1 MKKKITIDNKM
12 IAALS
17 IFLFVLSMIPIW
29 YLGHYAR
36 PSGDDYGYSV
46 LTHTAWLETHSLI
59 EVFKAG
65 IATVKQFYNAWNGDW
80 FTTFLFSLMPEV
92 FAPYT
97 FWTVTYMMTGILIIC
112 MTLFLYE
119 ICVRILK
126 MPVRDFV
133 IYDMIILFIS
143 YQFMPSAKIGI
154 YWYVGAVHYIVPHA
168 ISLLAILFA
177 MRYCKEN
184 KARYIFCSSICTFM
198 VGGSSYFSCLL
209 IFITFFALMIV
220 FLVKNRKVLWL
231 LIPFIICFVGF
242 IIQCKSPGNKV
253 RAGEDFGL
261 DFSFAF
267 YTIIQSVIQSF
278 VRIGEYIRDKTFIF
292 VSFVVLAVFLWESL
306 QKIKTVFN
314 FRYPALFLILMYG
327 CYCSMFAPA
336 IYASVDV
343 SQGPVTMEYL
353 VFILTCFCSIVYIEG
368 WIIQRIKSGRIKR
381 YPEIFLIEN
390 SKYRKC
396 ILLPVLYVVMLLTI
410 FNRGWFRDCID
421 KQIFDYVVSGQAEDF
436 KNQIKQQME
445 ILLDDSVKE
454 AYLVPINDEQGPL
467 MHMPVTDDEDAF
479 TNWVVK
485 NFYHKDKVLM
495 IKD

>member
-59 EVFKAG
+59 EVFRAG

-133 IYDMIILFIS
+133 IYDMIILFVS

-154 YWYVGAVHYIVPHA
+154 
-168 ISLLAILFA
+168 
-177 MRYCKEN
+177 
-184 KARYIFCSSICTFM
+184 
-198 VGGSSYFSCLL
+198 
-209 IFITFFALMIV
+209 
-220 FLVKNRKVLWL
+220 
-231 LIPFIICFVGF
+231 
-242 IIQCKSPGNKV
+242 
-253 RAGEDFGL
+253 
-261 DFSFAF
+261 
-267 YTIIQSVIQSF
+267 QSVMQSF
-278 VRIGEYIRDKTFIF
+278 VRIGEYIKDKTFIF

-306 QKIKTVFN
+306 QKIKTAFN

-343 SQGPVTMEYL
+343 SQGPVTMEFL

-396 ILLPVLYVVMLLTI
+396 ILFPVLYVVMFLTI

-436 KNQIKQQME
+436 KNQIKLQME